1 MATTPEEVQQQ
12 PKFAQRVMERITAP
26 VSDQAGK
33 QRIVLAVAAA
43 ASSTAPQPFAAV
55 LGVLLVALAYDRKR

>member
-12 PKFAQRVMERITAP
+12 PKLAQRVISTITSP

-33 QRIVLAVAAA
+33 QRIALVVAAA
-43 ASSTAPQPFAAV
+43 ASTTAPQPFAAV
-55 LGVLLVALAYDRKR
+55 LSAILLAVAFDPKR